1 MEFYKKGV
9 PEKELDIRI
18 KNLQKSL
25 KEKKINGALII
36 QKTDLFYFSGTIQ
49 QGWLYVPDNGEPLLM
64 IFKDFKRAKAESGLN
79 SIVSLVSQKKIPFVL
94 NERGYQLPQIIGM
107 ELDILPVN
115 MYFQYKKIFSSASI
129 MDISTDIRLIRAVK
143 SQYEIEKM
151 EKAAAMSDKL
161 AAKVPELLE
170 EGKPEIVM
178 AGELEAYARTL
189 GHQGFVRMRLWGS
202 ELFYGHIMSGASAA
216 VPSYLSSP
224 TGGSGTSPATA
235 QGPGFNK
242 IRKNE
247 TILVDYTFG
256 LDGYLSDHTRIF
268 SIGSP
273 PDKLL
278 KAHDAMLEIQNTARQ
293 KAVPGMVSGD
303 LYKLMIKMAD
313 KKGYEKYFMGA
324 GERKIRFTGHGL
336 GLELDEFPFI
346 AKGQSLALEK
356 GMTIALEPKIV
367 MPGIGVA
374 GIENT
379 HVVTDNGLE
388 SLTKFQDDIVII

>member
-1 MEFYKKGV
+1 MKFYKKGV
-9 PEKELDIRI
+9 PEKELNIRI
-18 KNLQKSL
+18 KKLQSAL
-25 KEKKINGALII
+25 AEKNINGALII

-49 QGWLYVPDNGEPLLM
+49 QGWLYVPDQGEPLLM
-64 IFKDFKRAKAESGLN
+64 VFKDFKRAEAESALN
-79 SIVSLVSQKKIPFVL
+79 SVISLASPKKIPHIL
-94 NERGYQLPQIIGM
+94 IEKGYPLPEIIGM
-107 ELDILPVN
+107 ELDVLPAN
-115 MYFQYKKIFSSASI
+115 MYFQFKKIFSNASI
-129 MDISTDIRLIRAVK
+129 MDISTDIRLTRAVK
-143 SQYEIEKM
+143 SDYEIELM
-151 EKAAAMSDKL
+151 RKAAEMSDRL
-161 AAKVPELLE
+161 AAKMPELLE
-170 EGKPEIVM
+170 DGKTEIQV

-216 VPSYLSSP
+216 VPSYLASP

-242 IRKNE
+242 IKKNE

-278 KAHDAMLEIQNTARQ
+278 KAHEAMLEIQNTARQ
-293 KAVPGMVSGD
+293 KALPGMVSGD
-303 LYKLMIKMAD
+303 LYELMMKMAHE
-313 KKGYEKYFMGA
+313 KGYEKYFMGA

-346 AKGQSLALEK
+346 AKGQTLALEK

-367 MPGIGVA
+367 MPEIGVA

-388 SLTKFQDDIVII
+388 SLTKFQDDIIFI

>member
-1 MEFYKKGV
+1 MDFYKKGV
-9 PEKELDIRI
+9 PEKELNIRI
-18 KNLQKSL
+18 KKLQSSL
-25 KEKKINGALII
+25 AAKNISGALII
-36 QKTDLFYFSGTIQ
+36 QKTDLFYFAGTIQ
-49 QGWLYVPDNGEPLLM
+49 QGWLYVPNHGAPLLM
-64 IFKDFKRAKAESGLN
+64 IFKDFKRAEAESALN
-79 SIVSLVSQKKIPFVL
+79 FVISLASPKKIPHIL
-94 NERGYQLPQIIGM
+94 NEKGYPAPEIIGM
-107 ELDILPVN
+107 ELDVLPAN

-129 MDISTDIRLIRAVK
+129 MDISTDIRLTRAVK
-143 SQYEIEKM
+143 SDYEIKIM
-151 EKAAAMSDKL
+151 KKAAEMSDRL
-161 AAKVPELLE
+161 AAKIPELLKD
-170 EGKPEIVM
+170 GKTEIQV

-303 LYKLMIKMAD
+303 LYELMMEMAD
-313 KKGYEKYFMGA
+313 EKGYEKYFMGA

-346 AKGQSLALEK
+346 AKGQTLALEK

>member
-1 MEFYKKGV
+1 MGFYKKGV
-9 PEKELDIRI
+9 PDQEISIRI
-18 KNLQKSL
+18 KKFQASL
-25 KEKKINGALII
+25 AAKKISGALII

-49 QGWLYVPDNGEPLLM
+49 QGWLYIPDHGEPLLM
-64 IFKDFKRAKAESGLN
+64 VFKDFKRAEAESALN
-79 SIVSLVSQKKIPFVL
+79 SVVSLVSPRKIPNIL
-94 NERGYQLPQIIGM
+94 NERGYPVPKIIGM
-107 ELDILPVN
+107 ELDVLPVN

-129 MDISTDIRLIRAVK
+129 TDISFDIRLIRAVK
-143 SQYEIEKM
+143 SDYEIKIM
-151 EKAAAMSDKL
+151 KKAAGMSDRL
-161 AAKVPELLE
+161 AAKVPELIE
-170 EGKPEIVM
+170 DGKPEIIV
-178 AGELEAYARTL
+178 AGELEAYARAL

-216 VPSYLSSP
+216 VPSYLASP

-242 IRKNE
+242 IKKNE

-278 KAHDAMLEIQNTARQ
+278 KAHEAMLEIQNTARK

-303 LYKLMIKMAD
+303 LYELMVKMAEE
-313 KKGYEKYFMGA
+313 KGYEKYFMGA

-346 AKGQSLALEK
+346 AKGQTLALEK

-379 HVVTDNGLE
+379 HVVTDDGLE
-388 SLTKFQDDIVII
+388 SLTKFKDDIVII

>member
-1 MEFYKKGV
+1 MGFYKKGV
-9 PEKELDIRI
+9 PDQEISIRI
-18 KNLQKSL
+18 KKFQTSL
-25 KEKKINGALII
+25 AARNISGALII

-49 QGWLYVPDNGEPLLM
+49 QGWLYIPDHGEPLLM
-64 IFKDFKRAKAESGLN
+64 VFKDFKRAEAESALN
-79 SIVSLVSQKKIPFVL
+79 SVVSLASPRKIPNIL
-94 NERGYQLPQIIGM
+94 NEMGYPVPKIIGM
-107 ELDILPVN
+107 ELDVLPVN

-129 MDISTDIRLIRAVK
+129 MDISTDIRLIRSVK
-143 SQYEIEKM
+143 SDYEIKIM
-151 EKAAAMSDKL
+151 KKAAGMSDRL

-170 EGKPEIVM
+170 DGKPEIIV

-216 VPSYLSSP
+216 VPSYLASP

-242 IRKNE
+242 IKKNE

-278 KAHDAMLEIQNTARQ
+278 KAHEAMLEIQNTARK

-303 LYKLMIKMAD
+303 LYELMVKMAEE
-313 KKGYEKYFMGA
+313 KGYEKYFMGA

-346 AKGQSLALEK
+346 AKGQTLALEK

-374 GIENT
+374 GIENP
-379 HVVTDNGLE
+379 HVVTDDGLE
-388 SLTKFQDDIVII
+388 SLTKFKDDIVII

>member
-1 MEFYKKGV
+1 MNFYKKGV
-9 PEKELDIRI
+9 PEKELNIRI
-18 KNLQKSL
+18 KKLQSALAAKNIS
-25 KEKKINGALII
+25 GALII

-49 QGWLYVPDNGEPLLM
+49 QGWLYVPDHGEPLLM
-64 IFKDFKRAKAESGLN
+64 VFKDFKRAEAESALN
-79 SIVSLVSQKKIPFVL
+79 SVISLASPKKIPHIL
-94 NERGYQLPQIIGM
+94 NEKEYPVPEIIGM
-107 ELDILPVN
+107 ELDVLPAN
-115 MYFQYKKIFSSASI
+115 MYFQFKKIFSNASI
-129 MDISTDIRLIRAVK
+129 TDISTDIRLTRAVK
-143 SQYEIEKM
+143 SDYEIELMK
-151 EKAAAMSDKL
+151 KAAAMSDRL
-161 AAKVPELLE
+161 AAKVPEFLE
-170 EGKPEIVM
+170 DGKTEIQV

-189 GHQGFVRMRLWGS
+189 GHQGFVRMRMWGS
-202 ELFYGHIMSGASAA
+202 EVFYGHIMSGASAA

-278 KAHDAMLEIQNTARQ
+278 KAHEAMLEIQNTARQ
-293 KAVPGMVSGD
+293 KALPGMVSGD
-303 LYKLMIKMAD
+303 LYELMMKMAD
-313 KKGYEKYFMGA
+313 EKGYSKYFMGA
-324 GERKIRFTGHGL
+324 GERKIKFTGHGL

-346 AKGQSLALEK
+346 AKGQTLALEK

-388 SLTKFQDDIVII
+388 SLTKFKDNIVII